1 MTIKEPA
8 LPQTLQGILSLFMAK
23 IFACFSR
30 LKSNLITRIRERF
43 VLGTQKIFL
52 IALVLL
58 AGLVCGVIDPQS
70 AKAQSDPVIPE
81 WDSNNMAETSINSNG
96 SGTYNRILGTF
107 HLLAE
112 GRLFTGYSA
121 TQERS
126 GAATVTATDTNADTN
141 PITNLSPNFDGN
153 ELVYELPFGTF
164 YVGHIGTCNSDK
176 GNNNY
181 TCFKVAFDVNAG
193 ELNNIVRETVTLKLT
208 AMYRFA
214 NASIGNTGQVEDTLV
229 VKLHGTGTAISMT
242 LTHGSNS
249 IITYGDA
256 NSYPNSRGTIELFRH
271 RNEDLL
277 VNRVERFDSTNF
289 IDTRTSKNGTNS
301 TVGYEA
307 DFFRGDYGIWYVATD
322 FSKFEFRPDKDE
334 INGESAGETFS
345 SELIIGFSDGAT
357 PSAIGTVR
365 ASIKIT
371 IEYRGSA
378 SMTLTR
384 ESGANYT
391 TYTPTGGGGG
401 VTTSFS
407 GALFEDLVGEVE
419 ITNAPHPSS
428 INFTASV
435 AESTGL
441 SGDSLGVQNFVIN
454 GITYRRIGDNLRYG
468 AWYYV
473 TNGTGKFLFR
483 PNPAG
488 YRTIPKGMEGTSV
501 LTLNLREGSTQR
513 ASQTFTVRMTR
524 PADIFL
530 TWDDET
536 HRGMIGSFGGT
547 VTYDDLIGT
556 IDNTHTLTSPSY
568 VVTVSEGSTD
578 QTRTMGMDGTN
589 TTING
594 LAVETYGTNLTYGTW
609 YFATDRTKVI
619 YRPNSSAINTLQ
631 LDMSITTTFNL
642 ILNNQSGIKVDE
654 FTTTVTITGQPSVQL
669 TWDSGQEE
677 EVIQSISGKT
687 TYEDVTGRIHFTN
700 LVEHFHLNES
710 ESEEILNP
718 IRYPDL
724 INLSLR
730 EQNLRQIPEINPTR
744 TLTRYSGTSPANPNP
759 GFSARTIQTP
769 DDNTYGTWFI
779 ADDFS
784 KFLFRPNA
792 SAINE
797 LKHNQQAHA
806 KLIIVLT
813 QTDAD
818 GGNEEERAR
827 GSIIVALKGLE
838 TSIKL
843 TWDRQNVPTIIST
856 GESSG
861 TYEDIIGT
869 IEIENRVPADSD
881 NDLPIG
887 KLKSS
892 NRVRSWEIGPVN
904 SQGVT
909 HEREISSFFTTIQ
922 ITGTS
927 IFEAEYIGFPTDSL
941 YGRWFIAKDFT
952 KFGFRPNA
960 SNINDLEAN
969 QSVVVT
975 LRLPVED
982 PDVARV
988 IQTATISIT
997 ITGPRSVVDIN
1008 LDSQDSITINADGS
1022 STYEDVTGT
1031 VFINKLTNSR
1041 TNVIVTEQ
1049 KDDEQI
1055 KTAVAVQANTAVGYR
1070 ATPYQTNLTYGVLY
1084 FATDEDQFLYRPNST
1099 MINTLESGSS
1109 VIVTFR
1115 IEIFDVGSTTNP
1127 DASGQIVI
1135 TINGHMRDMND
1146 TNIELELTWEST
1158 ANDGEI
1164 DGGGARDSFK
1174 DLRGIV
1180 EVNNIQGSHSFK
1192 ISAVEMYDAK
1202 VSNATEGQ
1210 TNRDAGFTARP
1221 LGGLEFGSW
1230 YFASNNQFF
1239 VFRPNVEN
1247 IGNLP
1252 SGRTITSTLSVIVV
1266 DDQTQTETLPVAITV
1281 RITTQSENSGEGPF
1295 ISITASEEEI
1305 TAGNSIRFR
1314 VASTEVIDS
1323 NTPIN
1328 IEFSQAGG
1336 SVIWKLPKS
1345 FPIASGESE
1354 FSFNVLTHNFGFGTN
1369 DTVTITATVMD
1380 GTGYRVSADYGP
1392 AEVTVMKRAVTATS
1406 DSRISVAQS
1415 AVSAILQAIN
1425 GNSNSPSQ
1433 GNLGAIRPTI
1443 SIHSEQTEIQEGEV
1457 ALFQLRSSPAPQST
1471 LTIVVAVEE
1480 TDQISSI
1487 TNRTVSFASGQD
1499 VASLAFQST
1508 NDEIVERVDGT
1519 ISAVIQAGSDYQI
1532 DQSDSEVSIIVSDF
1546 EDRERERQQRIFALN
1561 ESIIPELVES
1571 TGERTL
1577 DILSSRVSSV
1587 FNSNQQVTLRL
1598 GGHSKIQDMLT
1609 AGGELVNDFSI
1620 FRSEILGSSSFSI
1633 PISPEEGLVTPMEV
1647 WGIGDYRNISGNSNK
1662 LNQFWQGDV
1671 FAGNVGVDYR
1681 FSDELLA
1688 GFSIAVVDSQI
1699 EFANSDGDEI
1709 SHITL
1714 SQNLQPYIGWNSQ
1727 DQTTHLYTMIG
1738 VGQGEIKVT
1747 QEGHES
1753 EVLNSSIYSM
1763 TVTGKKQLL
1772 VGSNLFLPGQSK
1784 LDLSGDAWIVNM
1796 SVSGN
1801 GEFIDDSEFSGS
1813 HVQLAMNG
1821 SHQFDFAN
1829 NSSLVPSISVGFR
1842 NFEKS
1847 KQREYGLEFSNSVA
1861 YNHDIGLRISGTNK
1875 IFESANNDTQ
1885 KWELS
1890 GKVKYDRN
1898 NDNFGEYVNF
1908 SPIWGKAENSVSH
1921 ADATNN
1927 FVSNSIGGTNYI
1939 DGFQLDTEIG
1949 YGVSIFDGKGK
1960 LTPYSEINLSK
1971 DNGNKYGL
1979 GSRFSL
1985 RSNLKLDLAWNSNQT
2000 VNSVTEQK
2008 INVSGKLNW

>member
-1 MTIKEPA
+1 MIIKEST
-8 LPQTLQGILSLFMAK
+8 LPQSLQGILSLYMAR
-23 IFACFSR
+23 IFVCCSG
-30 LKSNLITRIRERF
+30 LKNDLVTRVRERL
-43 VLGTQKIFL
+43 VLGTQKLFL
-52 IALVLL
+52 IVLVLL
-58 AGLVCGVIDPQS
+58 TGLVCEVLDPQS

-81 WDSNNMAETSINSNG
+81 WDSNDMAETSINSNG

-107 HLLAE
+107 HVLHG

-126 GAATVTATDTNADTN
+126 SVATVTATDTNADTN

-164 YVGHIGTCNSDK
+164 YVGHFGTCNSDRTE
-176 GNNNY
+176 Y
-181 TCFKVAFDVNAG
+181 ECYKVAFDVNAG

-208 AMYRFA
+208 TMYRFA
-214 NASIGNTGQVEDTLV
+214 NTNIGNTGQVEETLV

-256 NSYPNSRGTIELFRH
+256 DSYPNSRGTIELFSH
-271 RNEDLL
+271 RGETIL
-277 VNRVERFDSTNF
+277 VNRIERFDSTNF
-289 IDTRTSKNGTNS
+289 IDTRTTKNGSDS

-307 DFFRGDYGIWYVATD
+307 DFFRGDYGIWYVAKD

-345 SELIIGFSDGAT
+345 SELIIGFSDGAAQ
-357 PSAIGTVR
+357 PAIGSVR

-371 IEYRGSA
+371 IEYRGAA

-401 VTTSFS
+401 VTTSFE
-407 GALFEDLVGEVE
+407 GALFEDLVGQVD

-428 INFTASV
+428 INYTATV

-441 SGDSLGVQNFVIN
+441 SGDSLGVQNYVIN
-454 GITYRRIGDNLRYG
+454 GITYRRIGSNLRYG

-483 PNPAG
+483 PNSAG

-501 LTLNLREGSTQR
+501 LTLNLREGNTVR
-513 ASQTFTVRMTR
+513 ATQTFTVRMTR
-524 PADIFL
+524 PPDIFL

-536 HRGMIGSFGGT
+536 HRGMIGSVGGT

-556 IDNTHTLTSPSY
+556 IDNSHTITTPSY
-568 VVTVSEGSTD
+568 VISVNEGVTGQSST
-578 QTRTMGMDGTN
+578 TTGLKGTN
-589 TTING
+589 TTINSLG
-594 LAVETYGTNLTYGTW
+594 VETYGTNLTYGTW
-609 YFATDRTKVI
+609 YFATDGTKVI
-619 YRPNSSAINTLQ
+619 YRPNSTAINTVQ
-631 LDMSITTTFNL
+631 LNMSITTTFNL
-642 ILNNQSGIKVDE
+642 ILNNQSGTKVDE
-654 FTTTVTITGQPSVQL
+654 FTTTVVITGQPSVQL
-669 TWDSGQEE
+669 TWDSGLEE
-677 EVIQSISGKT
+677 EVVQSISGKT

-700 LVEHFHLNES
+700 LVDHFHLNES
-710 ESEEILNP
+710 EAESFLNP

-724 INLSLR
+724 ISLSLR
-730 EQNLRQIPEINPTR
+730 DQNLRQIPEINPR
-744 TLTRYSGTSPANPNP
+744 RIPKRYSGTIQANPNP

-779 ADDFS
+779 ADDYS

-792 SAINE
+792 TEINN

-818 GGNEEERAR
+818 GGNEKERAR
-827 GSIIVALKGLE
+827 GSIIVVLKGLE
-838 TSIKL
+838 TSVKL
-843 TWDRQNVPTIIST
+843 TWDDQNFPRIIST

-869 IEIENRVPADSD
+869 IEIENRVPPDSD

-892 NRVRSWEIGPVN
+892 NRVRSWEIGPVS

-909 HEREISSFFTTIQ
+909 HEREISSFFTTLQ
-922 ITGTS
+922 TTS
-927 IFEAEYIGFPTDSL
+927 TPSFEAVYIGFPTDSL
-941 YGRWFIAKDFT
+941 YGRWFIKSDFT

-960 SNINDLEAN
+960 SNINDLEAD

-975 LRLPVED
+975 LRLPVEA
-982 PDVARV
+982 PEVARV

-1008 LDSQDSITINADGS
+1008 LDSQDSATIDADGS
-1022 STYEDVTGT
+1022 STYEDVIGT

-1049 KDDEQI
+1049 NDAEQL
-1055 KTAVAVQANTAVGYR
+1055 KTAVAVQPNTTVGFR

-1084 FATDEDQFLYRPNST
+1084 FATDENQFLYRPNSA
-1099 MINTLESGSS
+1099 MINSLESGSS
-1109 VIVTFR
+1109 VSVKFR

-1127 DASGQIVI
+1127 DAFDQIVI
-1135 TINGHMRDMND
+1135 TINGQMRSTND

-1164 DGGGARDSFK
+1164 DGGGDLDSLE
-1174 DLRGIV
+1174 DLRGVV
-1180 EVNNIQGSHSFK
+1180 EVSNIQGSHSFK
-1192 ISAVEMYDAK
+1192 ISAVEIYDAK
-1202 VSNATEGQ
+1202 INNATVGQ
-1210 TNRDAGFTARP
+1210 TSRDAGFTARP
-1221 LGGLEFGSW
+1221 LGDLEFGSW

-1239 VFRPNVEN
+1239 VFRPNTEK
-1247 IGNLP
+1247 IGNLL

-1266 DDQTQTETLPVAITV
+1266 NEQTQTETLPVSITV
-1281 RITTQSENSGEGPF
+1281 TITTQSENSGEGPF
-1295 ISITASEEEI
+1295 ISITASVEEI

-1314 VASTEVIDS
+1314 VASTEAMDS
-1323 NTPIN
+1323 DTSIN
-1328 IEFSQAGG
+1328 IKFEQSGG
-1336 SVIWKLPKS
+1336 SVIWKLPKT
-1345 FPIASGESE
+1345 FPIKASERDNW
-1354 FSFNVLTHNFGFGTN
+1354 FIVLTHNYGFGTN
-1369 DTVTITATVMD
+1369 DAVTITATVMG
-1380 GTGYRVSADYGP
+1380 GTGYEINADYEP
-1392 AEVTVMKRAVTATS
+1392 AVVTVMRRAVTATS
-1406 DSRISVAQS
+1406 DTRISVAQS
-1415 AVSAILQAIN
+1415 AVGAILQVIN
-1425 GNSNSPSQ
+1425 GSSNSPSQ
-1433 GNLGAIRPTI
+1433 GNSGTIKPTI
-1443 SIHSEQTEIQEGEV
+1443 SIYSELAEIQEGEV
-1457 ALFQLRSSPAPQST
+1457 IVFQLRSSPAPQSI
-1471 LTIVVAVEE
+1471 LTIAIAVEE
-1480 TDQISSI
+1480 IDQVSSI
-1487 TNRTVSFASGQD
+1487 TKRFVSFASGQE
-1499 VASLAFQST
+1499 VASLVFQST
-1508 NDEIVERVDGT
+1508 DDEIAEREDGT
-1519 ISAVIQAGSDYQI
+1519 ISAVIQAGADYQI
-1532 DQSDSEVSIIVSDF
+1532 DQSNNQVSIVVSDS
-1546 EDRERERQQRIFALN
+1546 EDRERERQQGIVALN
-1561 ESIIPELVES
+1561 ESVIPELVES

-1587 FNSNQQVTLRL
+1587 FNSNQQATLRL

-1609 AGGELVNDFSI
+1609 AGGELVNDYSI

-1662 LNQFWQGDV
+1662 LNQFWQGDI

-1709 SHITL
+1709 SHVTL

-1727 DQTTHLYTMIG
+1727 DQTTHLHTMIG

-1813 HVQLAMNG
+1813 HVQLTMNG

-1829 NSSLVPSISVGFR
+1829 NSSLVPSISVSFR

-1875 IFESANNDTQ
+1875 IFDPANNDAQ

-1898 NDNFGEYVNF
+1898 NDNFGEYVNL
-1908 SPIWGKAENSVSH
+1908 SPVWGKAENSVSH
-1921 ADATNN
+1921 AGTTSN
-1927 FVSNSIGGTNYI
+1927 FASNSIDGANYI
-1939 DGFQLDTEIG
+1939 DGFQLDSEFG
-1949 YGVSIFDGKGK
+1949 YGLGIIDGKGK

-1971 DNGNKYGL
+1971 NNGNKYGL

-1985 RSNLKLDLAWNSNQT
+1985 GSNIKFDLVGSSKQT
-2000 VNSVTEQK
+2000 ANSVTEQK
-2008 INVSGKLNW
+2008 INVSGKLIW

>member
-1 MTIKEPA
+1 MENCLLYSKLKLGELNMSFKI
-8 LPQTLQGILSLFMAK
+8 LPLFHIFRGKLPLFMAGLY
-23 IFACFSR
+23 ACFTGMR
-30 LKSNLITRIRERF
+30 NH
-43 VLGTQKIFL
+43 L
-52 IALVLL
+52 IARTNRNIVTRMQKFGLIVIVLL
-58 AGLVCGVIDPQS
+58 AGLIYGVINPQS
-70 AKAQSDPVIPE
+70 AEAQQADPVIPE
-81 WDSNNMAETSINSNG
+81 WDSNDMAEISINSNG

-107 HLLAE
+107 HLLAG

-126 GAATVTATDTNADTN
+126 GAATVTATDIDPDTN
-141 PITNLSPNFDGN
+141 PITNLSPSFDGN

-164 YVGHIGTCNSDK
+164 YVGHFGTCNSDRTE
-176 GNNNY
+176 Y

-208 AMYRFA
+208 AMYRFDNA
-214 NASIGNTGQVEDTLV
+214 NIGNSGQVEDTLV

-249 IITYGDA
+249 IITFGDA
-256 NSYPNSRGTIELFRH
+256 SSYPNSRGTIELFRH
-271 RNEDLL
+271 RNEAIL
-277 VNRVERFDSTNF
+277 VNRIERFDSTNF
-289 IDTRTSKNGTNS
+289 IDTRTTKNGTDS

-357 PSAIGTVR
+357 PPAIGTVR

-371 IEYRGSA
+371 IEYRGTP
-378 SMTLTR
+378 SMTLTK

-391 TYTPTGGGGG
+391 TYTPTGGGSG
-401 VTTSFS
+401 VTTSFE

-441 SGDSLGVQNFVIN
+441 GGDSLGIQNFVIN
-454 GITYRRIGDNLRYG
+454 GITYRRIGSNLRYG

-488 YRTIPKGMEGTSV
+488 YRTIPKAMEGTSV
-501 LTLNLREGSTQR
+501 LTLTLREGNTVRATQK
-513 ASQTFTVRMTR
+513 FTVRMTR

-568 VVTVSEGSTD
+568 DVTVSEGSAG
-578 QTRTMGMDGTN
+578 QTQTMGTDGTN
-589 TTING
+589 TLING

-609 YFATDRTKVI
+609 YFTTDRTKVI

-631 LDMSITTTFNL
+631 LDMSVTTTFNL
-642 ILNNQSGIKVDE
+642 ILNDQSGTKVDE

-730 EQNLRQIPEINPTR
+730 EQNLRQIPEINPAR
-744 TLTRYSGTSPANPNP
+744 TLTRFSGTSPANPNP
-759 GFSARTIQTP
+759 GFSARTVQTP

-784 KFLFRPNA
+784 KFLFRPKA

-818 GGNEEERAR
+818 GGNEMERAR
-827 GSIIVALKGLE
+827 GSIIIALKGLE

-843 TWDRQNVPTIIST
+843 TWDPQNVPRIIST

-869 IEIENRVPADSD
+869 MEIENPVPSDSD

-887 KLKSS
+887 NLKSS

-909 HEREISSFFTTIQ
+909 HESEISSFYTTIQ
-922 ITGTS
+922 IAGTS
-927 IFEAEYIGFPTDSL
+927 TFEAEYIGFPTDSL
-941 YGRWFIAKDFT
+941 YGRWFIAPDFT

-982 PDVARV
+982 PDVERV
-988 IQTATISIT
+988 IQIATISIT

-1008 LDSQDSITINADGS
+1008 LNSQLDSMTIDADGS

-1031 VFINKLTNSR
+1031 VFINKITNSR

-1055 KTAVAVQANTAVGYR
+1055 NTAVATQANTTVGYR

-1084 FATDEDQFLYRPNST
+1084 FATNEDQFLYRPNSA

-1115 IEIFDVGSTTNP
+1115 IEVFDVGSTTNP
-1127 DASGQIVI
+1127 DAFDQIKI
-1135 TINGHMRDMND
+1135 TINGQLRGTND
-1146 TNIELELTWEST
+1146 TSIELELTWEST

-1164 DGGGARDSFK
+1164 DGDGATDSFK
-1174 DLRGIV
+1174 DLRGVV
-1180 EVNNIQGSHSFK
+1180 EVSNIQGSHSFK
-1192 ISAVEMYDAK
+1192 ISAVEEYDAK
-1202 VSNATEGQ
+1202 TSNATEGQ

-1221 LGGLEFGSW
+1221 LGDLEFGSW

-1247 IGNLP
+1247 ISNLP

-1266 DDQTQTETLPVAITV
+1266 NDQTQTETLPVSITV
-1281 RITTQSENSGEGPF
+1281 TITTQSENSGEGPF
-1295 ISITASEEEI
+1295 ISISASEEEI
-1305 TAGNSIRFR
+1305 TAGNPIRFR
-1314 VASTEVIDS
+1314 VASTETMDS
-1323 NTPIN
+1323 NTPIT
-1328 IEFSQAGG
+1328 IQFSQAGG
-1336 SVIWKLPKS
+1336 SIIWKLPKS
-1345 FPIASGESE
+1345 FPINA
-1354 FSFNVLTHNFGFGTN
+1354 
-1369 DTVTITATVMD
+1369 
-1380 GTGYRVSADYGP
+1380 
-1392 AEVTVMKRAVTATS
+1392 
-1406 DSRISVAQS
+1406 
-1415 AVSAILQAIN
+1415 
-1425 GNSNSPSQ
+1425 
-1433 GNLGAIRPTI
+1433 
-1443 SIHSEQTEIQEGEV
+1443 
-1457 ALFQLRSSPAPQST
+1457 
-1471 LTIVVAVEE
+1471 
-1480 TDQISSI
+1480 
-1487 TNRTVSFASGQD
+1487 
-1499 VASLAFQST
+1499 
-1508 NDEIVERVDGT
+1508 
-1519 ISAVIQAGSDYQI
+1519 
-1532 DQSDSEVSIIVSDF
+1532 
-1546 EDRERERQQRIFALN
+1546 
-1561 ESIIPELVES
+1561 
-1571 TGERTL
+1571 GER
-1577 DILSSRVSSV
+1577 
-1587 FNSNQQVTLRL
+1587 
-1598 GGHSKIQDMLT
+1598 
-1609 AGGELVNDFSI
+1609 
-1620 FRSEILGSSSFSI
+1620 
-1633 PISPEEGLVTPMEV
+1633 
-1647 WGIGDYRNISGNSNK
+1647 
-1662 LNQFWQGDV
+1662 
-1671 FAGNVGVDYR
+1671 
-1681 FSDELLA
+1681 
-1688 GFSIAVVDSQI
+1688 
-1699 EFANSDGDEI
+1699 
-1709 SHITL
+1709 
-1714 SQNLQPYIGWNSQ
+1714 
-1727 DQTTHLYTMIG
+1727 
-1738 VGQGEIKVT
+1738 
-1747 QEGHES
+1747 
-1753 EVLNSSIYSM
+1753 
-1763 TVTGKKQLL
+1763 
-1772 VGSNLFLPGQSK
+1772 
-1784 LDLSGDAWIVNM
+1784 
-1796 SVSGN
+1796 
-1801 GEFIDDSEFSGS
+1801 
-1813 HVQLAMNG
+1813 
-1821 SHQFDFAN
+1821 
-1829 NSSLVPSISVGFR
+1829 
-1842 NFEKS
+1842 
-1847 KQREYGLEFSNSVA
+1847 
-1861 YNHDIGLRISGTNK
+1861 
-1875 IFESANNDTQ
+1875 
-1885 KWELS
+1885 
-1890 GKVKYDRN
+1890 
-1898 NDNFGEYVNF
+1898 
-1908 SPIWGKAENSVSH
+1908 
-1921 ADATNN
+1921 
-1927 FVSNSIGGTNYI
+1927 
-1939 DGFQLDTEIG
+1939 
-1949 YGVSIFDGKGK
+1949 
-1960 LTPYSEINLSK
+1960 
-1971 DNGNKYGL
+1971 
-1979 GSRFSL
+1979 
-1985 RSNLKLDLAWNSNQT
+1985 
-2000 VNSVTEQK
+2000 
-2008 INVSGKLNW
+2008 